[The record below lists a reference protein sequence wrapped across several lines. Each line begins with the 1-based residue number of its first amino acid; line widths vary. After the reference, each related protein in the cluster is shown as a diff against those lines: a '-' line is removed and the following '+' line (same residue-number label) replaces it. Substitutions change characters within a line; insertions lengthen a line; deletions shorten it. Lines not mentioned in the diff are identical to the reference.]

1 MCIASVGRSHSLY
14 WDLRGHHPEAG
25 LGPEQGELAAEHP
38 PGHGLPV
45 PGPAEPPTPGL
56 DSHGRRSG
64 LPCLDRPEHGHE
76 VPSVRQDIRT
86 GALHEHAGGCKSWG
100 EGILCSFLNYLR
112 QITKKVTIFFLLYL
126 SMLLGF
132 FFVFI
137 LVVQGEDFTP
147 VVKTFVRIGL
157 VNYDYLNHT
166 FNIDNVENNSGK
178 LYDFFRIPT

>member
-1 MCIASVGRSHSLY
+1 M
-14 WDLRGHHPEAG
+14 
-25 LGPEQGELAAEHP
+25 
-38 PGHGLPV
+38 
-45 PGPAEPPTPGL
+45 
-56 DSHGRRSG
+56 
-64 LPCLDRPEHGHE
+64 
-76 VPSVRQDIRT
+76 
-86 GALHEHAGGCKSWG
+86 
-100 EGILCSFLNYLR
+100 
-112 QITKKVTIFFLLYL
+112 TIFFLLYL

-166 FNIDNVENNSGK
+166 FNIDNVENDSGK